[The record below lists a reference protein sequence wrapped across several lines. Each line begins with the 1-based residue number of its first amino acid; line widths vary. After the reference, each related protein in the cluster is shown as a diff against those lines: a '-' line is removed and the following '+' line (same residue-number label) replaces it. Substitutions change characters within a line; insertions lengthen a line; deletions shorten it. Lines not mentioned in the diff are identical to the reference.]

1 VDNDPR
7 RVVEELAAAVKAN
20 DAARCVAIYS
30 EDCVIID
37 PLFDNVVGRDAAL
50 EAFSAWFDAFE
61 VHDLEVVDTIVE
73 GDRVAVV
80 WRWSGLHKGDYL
92 DVPASGKQLSSWN
105 MILFDTRDGKVTRDL
120 STWDCGQLRALEQ
133 LAGVNR

>member
-1 VDNDPR
+1 MENNPR
-7 RVVEELAAAVKAN
+7 RVVEELAEAVKAN
-20 DAARCVAIYS
+20 DANRCVAIYS

-37 PLFDNVVGRDAAL
+37 PLYDNVVGQDAAL

-61 VHDLEVVDTIVE
+61 VHHLEVVDTIVE
-73 GDRVAVV
+73 GDRIAVV
-80 WRWSGLHKGDYL
+80 WRWSGVHKGDYL

-133 LAGVNR
+133 LAGVSR